1 MKRYIYYF
9 MIIGLLPVFSCT
21 DGLDLYPND
30 KVTVDNYWNT
40 AEDALRAVN
49 ATYSNI
55 FPQSDTYG
63 CDLLFLD
70 AASDNTYPQHSNQ
83 FGNFQQIALNAFE
96 ANHAV
101 LQELWNRRYVTIRR
115 CADFLVNIGNVNMDP
130 ILKNRYTA
138 EVLFQRA
145 YAYYYLI
152 AQFGDVPWVDHPLT
166 IQEASSIRRT
176 DKYAIAKQ
184 IISDLDYAAANL
196 PSSYTNEEDDGR
208 VTRWAAFALKSRICM
223 FMAGDY
229 RKSSPDQKWYWE
241 QARDATDS
249 VITKSGKSLYTPNNQ
264 LTGESY
270 RKLFYDDAASVGS
283 GEIIYDSQFTS
294 AERALYG
301 FTVKIA
307 CISDGGWN
315 SWVPTQSMVDAYEV
329 KVSNSEAYPIDDP
342 RSNYNPD
349 DPYVNRDPRLA
360 ASIYYTGTG
369 GTTLAGSEYNSQP
382 GSTSGDKMDQ
392 HNGSPTGYGWKKY
405 VDPSLIGV
413 WDTGHDFPLIRLAE
427 VYLDAAEARN
437 ELANSPS
444 EDAKIRNYSGM
455 TRWRVGMPDF
465 HNNLTKDEMRERIRN
480 ERRVELAFEGARFF
494 DIRRWGIAE
503 NVLNAED
510 GWIIGMKLDNA
521 GGYQVVE
528 SGKWK
533 GHVKVRQRTL
543 FTSDQ
548 YVWPIPSREI
558 ELNPNLEAEPLM
570 EIE

>member
-184 IISDLDYAAANL
+184 IISDLDYAA
-196 PSSYTNEEDDGR
+196 G
-208 VTRWAAFALKSRICM
+208 
-223 FMAGDY
+223 
-229 RKSSPDQKWYWE
+229 KSS
-241 QARDATDS
+241 
-249 VITKSGKSLYTPNNQ
+249 VFLY
-264 LTGESY
+264 
-270 RKLFYDDAASVGS
+270 K
-283 GEIIYDSQFTS
+283 
-294 AERALYG
+294 
-301 FTVKIA
+301 
-307 CISDGGWN
+307 
-315 SWVPTQSMVDAYEV
+315 
-329 KVSNSEAYPIDDP
+329 
-342 RSNYNPD
+342 
-349 DPYVNRDPRLA
+349 
-360 ASIYYTGTG
+360 
-369 GTTLAGSEYNSQP
+369 
-382 GSTSGDKMDQ
+382 
-392 HNGSPTGYGWKKY
+392 
-405 VDPSLIGV
+405 
-413 WDTGHDFPLIRLAE
+413 
-427 VYLDAAEARN
+427 
-437 ELANSPS
+437 
-444 EDAKIRNYSGM
+444 
-455 TRWRVGMPDF
+455 
-465 HNNLTKDEMRERIRN
+465 
-480 ERRVELAFEGARFF
+480 
-494 DIRRWGIAE
+494 
-503 NVLNAED
+503 
-510 GWIIGMKLDNA
+510 
-521 GGYQVVE
+521 
-528 SGKWK
+528 
-533 GHVKVRQRTL
+533 
-543 FTSDQ
+543 
-548 YVWPIPSREI
+548 
-558 ELNPNLEAEPLM
+558 
-570 EIE
+570 